1 MESSFTPVH
10 ETRTATIVLRAQP
23 QQAFPMFEPEG
34 ERAWAPGWDP
44 RWLHPLDGR
53 AREGAVF
60 VTGAKGQETTWTI
73 TAHEPPARVRYSRVT
88 PGVHAVTVDVR
99 LRPRDPGETLA
110 EITYTL
116 TALTQAGNRAVQE
129 MAARYEGWMVEWEH
143 AINRALE
150 TAAA

>member
-1 MESSFTPVH
+1 MESSFTPAH
-10 ETRTATIVLRAQP
+10 ETRTATIVLHAQP

-60 VTGAKGQETTWTI
+60 VTGAEGQETTWTI
-73 TAHEPPARVRYSRVT
+73 TAHEPPAHVCYSRVT

-99 LRPRDPGETLA
+99 LRPDGPDQALA

-116 TALTQAGNRAVQE
+116 TALTPAGNRAVEE
-129 MAARYEGWMVEWEH
+129 MVARYEGWMVEWEQ
-143 AINRALE
+143 AINRALD